1 MSNAE
6 NTSGRYILTLPLKA
20 ELYQEH
26 VLEKRFRLGEQL
38 YNKFLNFEKK
48 KYFEMTKRKD
58 YRNAQSLIKDYT
70 YQIKSL
76 NNASDISKDTKK
88 MIQDFK
94 KQRKEQYDIIYNI
107 KKMFNWSEFG
117 FGMDMKKY
125 RGYYKKNLN
134 SQICNNLAVR
144 CFRAFE
150 KMEEELLLEVEK
162 YMDGLTDLDLVTGD
176 HIGEYFEWEDGLEIY
191 MSWLKE
197 CVPVDLSGMKI
208 LCDLANGSATSTAV
222 KTLDSLGATVEAISN
237 SPNGINI
244 NNKCGSTHPEALQ
257 RMMREGDYDIGLAF
271 DGDADR
277 LIMVNSDGELCDGD
291 YILYICSRYMKS
303 VNRLNKNMVVTT
315 VMANLGLYKAL
326 DANKIDY
333 IQTAVGDKYVFE
345 EMQKN
350 DYYIGGEQ
358 SGHII
363 FLEHEVT
370 GDGLMTALKILEIMK
385 ATGKSLQELSEG
397 LFIYPQLLKNVTVK
411 DKNACLESKELQEV
425 VDSVAQDLGDEGR
438 ILVRPSG
445 TEPLIRVMVEAK
457 TDELCAEYVK
467 RVTDFLEARIKKN
480 L

>member
-1 MSNAE
+1 MGKYFG
-6 NTSGRYILTLPLKA
+6 TDGVRGRANEGLTLDMSIKIGQYLGWYYGK
-20 ELYQEH
+20 
-26 VLEKRFRLGEQL
+26 EKHA
-38 YNKFLNFEKK
+38 KI
-48 KYFEMTKRKD
+48 
-58 YRNAQSLIKDYT
+58 LIG
-70 YQIKSL
+70 
-76 NNASDISKDTKK
+76 KDTRLSGD
-88 MIQDFK
+88 MFELGLAAGATSMGAQVYLLGVCPTPAISYLV
-94 KQRKEQYDIIYNI
+94 RKERFDCGIMVSASHNPYYDNGI
-107 KKMFNWSEFG
+107 KCFNHNG
-117 FGMDMKKY
+117 
-125 RGYYKKNLN
+125 
-134 SQICNNLAVR
+134 
-144 CFRAFE
+144 E

-176 HIGEYFEWEDGLEIY
+176 LIGEYFEWEDGLEIY

-222 KTLDSLGATVEAISN
+222 ETLDSLGATVDAISN

-350 DYYIGGEQ
+350 DYFVGGEQ

-397 LFIYPQLLKNVTVK
+397 LKIYPQLLINVKVSDKDAAMEDSDVK
-411 DKNACLESKELQEV
+411 KAIEEV
-425 VDSVAQDLGDEGR
+425 NSRLNGNGR
-438 ILVRPSG
+438 ILVRQSG
-445 TEPLIRVMVEAK
+445 TEPLVRVMAEAE
-457 TDELCAEYVK
+457 TDEICEREVNSIVEIVK
-467 RVTDFLEARIKKN
+467 NKFGI
-480 L
+480 

>member
-1 MSNAE
+1 M
-6 NTSGRYILTLPLKA
+6 ILVWHL
-20 ELYQEH
+20 H
-26 VLEKRFRLGEQL
+26 
-38 YNKFLNFEKK
+38 
-48 KYFEMTKRKD
+48 
-58 YRNAQSLIKDYT
+58 
-70 YQIKSL
+70 
-76 NNASDISKDTKK
+76 
-88 MIQDFK
+88 
-94 KQRKEQYDIIYNI
+94 
-107 KKMFNWSEFG
+107 
-117 FGMDMKKY
+117 
-125 RGYYKKNLN
+125 
-134 SQICNNLAVR
+134 
-144 CFRAFE
+144 
-150 KMEEELLLEVEK
+150 
-162 YMDGLTDLDLVTGD
+162 
-176 HIGEYFEWEDGLEIY
+176 
-191 MSWLKE
+191 
-197 CVPVDLSGMKI
+197 
-208 LCDLANGSATSTAV
+208 
-222 KTLDSLGATVEAISN
+222 
-237 SPNGINI
+237 
-244 NNKCGSTHPEALQ
+244 
-257 RMMREGDYDIGLAF
+257 
-271 DGDADR
+271 GDADR

-445 TEPLIRVMVEAK
+445 TEPLIRVMVETK

-467 RVTDFLEARIKKN
+467 RVTDFLEAN
-480 L
+480 NF